1 MTWRSAVPSIVAIM
15 ARGLVSRAIPLA
27 AFLATASCGWL
38 PGSGSDQ
45 PQPARRVNVDRPG
58 LPFSTLNSDELDR
71 FKQGDALFD
80 ATVRESDGLGP
91 LYVRDAC
98 SACHVGDGRGPGLV
112 TKVVAID
119 RGSAVAA
126 TLLPFGPTERP
137 YTSAGAKIPLL
148 APQDPALT
156 VVSRLPPAVFGRG
169 YLEAIA
175 DRDLERLAKLA
186 EERQG
191 SARGRLNRLKDGRIG
206 RFGIKARLAT
216 LADFAADALNGD
228 MGVTSPLRPEEPAG
242 PEGLRDDDK
251 PGVDFTLEQVDL
263 LRDYLRGL
271 QIPERLAGER
281 PGRALFE
288 LVQCG
293 LCHVSSFTTSADYPI
308 KSLSGVTAEVY
319 TDLLLHD
326 MGSSLADGLTEEGAG
341 PREFRTAPLMGLRF
355 LPRLLHDGRAKTV
368 EEAILAHG
376 ESDSE
381 ARDSV
386 TSFRTLSAAE
396 RRALVKF
403 VELL

>member
-1 MTWRSAVPSIVAIM
+1 MTCRSAVPSIVAIM

-27 AFLATASCGWL
+27 AFFATASCGWP
-38 PGSGSDQ
+38 PGSASDQ

-326 MGSSLADGLTEEGAG
+326 MGSSLADGLIEEGAG

-386 TSFRTLSAAE
+386 TRFRALSAAE